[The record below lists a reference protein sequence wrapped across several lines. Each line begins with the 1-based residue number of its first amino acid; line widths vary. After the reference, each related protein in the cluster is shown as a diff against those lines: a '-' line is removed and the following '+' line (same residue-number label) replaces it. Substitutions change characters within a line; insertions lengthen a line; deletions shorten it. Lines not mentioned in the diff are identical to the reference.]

1 MSLQWAGLTNSKSL
15 KVTEQLR
22 ILMDADDLDAIFFLS
37 PGQAGLIKHVTD
49 ALGIFRSKVNVIIP
63 HGDSEGLDLRLDS
76 RLYLFRLNTRHLGDD
91 SVTMFESYQIRSWLY
106 KVIKSYERF
115 VIVIYWTEGD
125 H

>member
-1 MSLQWAGLTNSKSL
+1 
-15 KVTEQLR
+15 
-22 ILMDADDLDAIFFLS
+22 MDADDLDAIFFLS

-76 RLYLFRLNTRHLGDD
+76 RLYLFRLNTGHLGDD
-91 SVTMFESYQIRSWLY
+91 RVTMFESYQIRYSSNQ
-106 KVIKSYERF
+106 KVKRF